1 MTRKKLLVVSL
12 MAGFVLWAAPGLRPA
27 ALQAAEL
34 ESITFAKEGPAVA
47 VAVHIRGEFGNEAFT
62 LREPERLVIDLSP
75 VDAISAAEKAE
86 INTSGVLRVR
96 TGRFQVDVA
105 RIVFDL
111 DGPGVMYRIDRMAD
125 GLKVTFWKE
134 GTGALKTDERPPV
147 PPAPAAPPKAETQ
160 KPAEA
165 PPALVAAPATAPVV
179 APTAKPA
186 ATPAPVPVPAG
197 GEHERGFFVL
207 VGGGIGTFLSTE
219 STFLRNFPINGKQ
232 GTAESTYTPK
242 LNTPAVLSFGRYV
255 RLQEMDIKLGLDI
268 EYWNFKNDGAH
279 VFTIPNPVI
288 ADADRTLGQTNSFRT
303 YFTAVSAFGLI
314 RIFTNGAFTVAVGPE
329 LGYVFGKYK
338 FLDVIDIIDQA
349 PYTEA
354 DVSIREIT
362 YADKTASSILAGV
375 RGCFEYALSSK
386 LSLTLDLKAVYA
398 SPEISELSNK
408 IGLSQAG
415 AVLGIQ
421 YSF

>member
-1 MTRKKLLVVSL
+1 MTRKRLLAVSL

-27 ALQAAEL
+27 ALQATEL

-47 VAVHIRGEFGNEAFT
+47 VAVRIRGEFGNETFT
-62 LREPERLVIDLSP
+62 LREPERLVIDVSP
-75 VDAISAAEKAE
+75 VDAISASDKTE
-86 INTSGVLRVR
+86 INASGVLRVR

-111 DGPGVMYRIDRMAD
+111 DGPGVMYRIDRTAD

-134 GTGALKTDERPPV
+134 GTGALRADER
-147 PPAPAAPPKAETQ
+147 APAPPKAEV
-160 KPAEA
+160 KRPAEHLPAPVA
-165 PPALVAAPATAPVV
+165 PPKTAPVAAPP
-179 APTAKPA
+179 AKPA
-186 ATPAPVPVPAG
+186 AKPAPVPAG
-197 GEHERGFFVL
+197 GERERGFFVL
-207 VGGGIGTFLSTE
+207 VGGGVGTFLSTE
-219 STFLRNFPINGKQ
+219 STFVRNFPINGKQ

-255 RLQEMDIKLGLDI
+255 RLQEMDIKIGLDV

-288 ADADRTLGQTNSFRT
+288 ADADRTLSQTNSFRT
-303 YFTAVSAFGLI
+303 YFTAVSVFGLV
-314 RIFTNGAFTVAVGPE
+314 RIFTNGAFTAAVGPE

-338 FLDVIDIIDQA
+338 FLDVIDIVDQA

-362 YADKTASSILAGV
+362 YADQTASSILAGV

-398 SPEISELSNK
+398 SPEIAELSNK

-415 AVLGIQ
+415 VVLGIQ
-421 YSF
+421 YNF